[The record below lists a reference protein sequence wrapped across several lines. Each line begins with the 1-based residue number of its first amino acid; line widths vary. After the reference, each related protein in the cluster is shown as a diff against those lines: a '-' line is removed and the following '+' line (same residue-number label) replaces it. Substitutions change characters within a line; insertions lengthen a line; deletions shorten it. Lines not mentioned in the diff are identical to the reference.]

1 MNRVFLMGNLTRD
14 VEIRH
19 LANNTAVGSFG
30 LAVTRR
36 YMSNGEKK
44 EETAFVDCTAWGKT
58 AEIAGQYLRKGSKV
72 AVEGRLKLDQWEDKQ
87 TKQNR
92 SKLHVVVENLEF
104 VGSKGDGEQRQS
116 APAARPSRASAPP
129 PSPLEDIDIPF
140 E

>member
-58 AEIAGQYLRKGSKV
+58 AEIMAQHLHKGSK
-72 AVEGRLKLDQWEDKQ
+72 AMIEGRLKLDQWDDKA
-87 TKQNR
+87 TGAKR
-92 SKLHVVVENLEF
+92 SKLTVTVEEFHF
-104 VGSKGDGEQRQS
+104 VGEKGASGGS
-116 APAARPSRASAPP
+116 APKPAQPAKATIDDEWSPP
-129 PSPLEDIDIPF
+129 F
-140 E
+140 